1 MRHHRRH
8 CWALGDSRVRQT
20 NLSDSVAL
28 LIPHTRAVHTCTR
41 IVATP
46 PCQEGQKGCLM
57 GDAYSHTPGQDI
69 LPKRNRVDETQMSR
83 DMTFLL
89 AQACGAVVDRNVR
102 RHSQHCS
109 SFILSF
115 HLCLAYRR
123 IYVLV
128 RAHSTAGT
136 RNPAEPRVQQL
147 FRLRHFAQRQ
157 VSGAPRVLCRM
168 GFLIAPS
175 DCPRGG

>member
-1 MRHHRRH
+1 MRHRRRH
-8 CWALGDSRVRQT
+8 RWASGDSWARQT
-20 NLSDSVAL
+20 NLSDSLAL

-46 PCQEGQKGCLM
+46 CQEGQGGCLM
-57 GDAYSHTPGQDI
+57 GDAHSHTPGQDT
-69 LPKRNRVDETQMSR
+69 LPKRNRVAETQMSR
-83 DMTFLL
+83 DLTFLL
-89 AQACGAVVDRNVR
+89 AQACGAVEDRNVR

-109 SFILSF
+109 SVILSF

-123 IYVLV
+123 TYVLA
-128 RAHSTAGT
+128 RARSTAET

-147 FRLRHFAQRQ
+147 FRLRHFAQQQ